1 MNLKVLEYFD
11 VFALAEIITVLEMGM
26 NIIGTILYVTR
37 IGISNF
43 GLCQI
48 IFTAGNILYIIY
60 LGLEHYGISCKKMK
74 IIYVSY
80 FARIFQIVSAISMGA
95 VIIVKVPI
103 PLVDCD
109 YGEFKE

>member
-1 MNLKVLEYFD
+1 MNLKVLQYFD
-11 VFALAEIITVLEMGM
+11 VFALAEILTVLEMGM
-26 NIIGTILYVTR
+26 NIIGTILYVTK
-37 IGISNF
+37 IGIPNF

-48 IFTAGNILYIIY
+48 KVAAENILYILY

-74 IIYVSY
+74 VLYVSY

-95 VIIVKVPI
+95 VMIMKVPI

-109 YGEFKE
+109 YGEYKE